1 MAAGIFEQ
9 QQSETVDQ
17 WRERLDKIDTSKL
30 NGGTIVCLA
39 DAKRRIENLMA
50 GDPGLEEKPIDWKP

>member
-1 MAAGIFEQ
+1 MTAGIFEQ
-9 QQSETVDQ
+9 EQGESLDQ

-39 DAKRRIENLMA
+39 DAKRRVEQLMA
-50 GDPGLEEKPIDWKP
+50 GDPRRSGTLTEQV